1 MANNRKHMAKKIKP
15 WRDYGTKLKA
25 MSSSITP
32 NTVENREPM
41 TTANITLDAKGRRL
55 VLRDQD
61 RERCFAA
68 LWLRE
73 RAPDTETLD
82 AQTGQRLIE
91 AAQLPLDLTIEEA
104 KIDGEMLRLRFSDA
118 HRTRFPL
125 ATLRKADEVSKSDTP
140 DDLILWDAGLATLP
154 EADFAAALESDE
166 RLLAMLE
173 HLRRYGFVRVRAVP
187 NDEDGMQAL
196 IDRIGPLRRTNWGGI
211 ADVKSVPQ
219 AYDLTMTQRG
229 LEPHTDNPYR
239 DPIPGYIWLHC
250 LTNAAEGGDSTL
262 VDGFMAARRLRE
274 ESPEHF
280 ECLTQLATEFLY
292 TDDTT
297 HLESEGPLIELDS
310 LGQLRRVRFSNRTER
325 VPAHDPDVLERYY
338 AARQRFYELITSDE
352 LTVHLK
358 LDPGEMLIMDN
369 YRLFHGRTAFQLEGG
384 IRHMRQGY
392 VDRDSTAS
400 RRRVL
405 QTQLGEN
412 A

>member
-1 MANNRKHMAKKIKP
+1 MP
-15 WRDYGTKLKA
+15 
-25 MSSSITP
+25 
-32 NTVENREPM
+32 
-41 TTANITLDAKGRRL
+41 TAEISLEAQGRRL
-55 VLRDQD
+55 TLRDQD

-73 RAPDTETLD
+73 RAPDTDTLD
-82 AQTGQRLIE
+82 TQTGQRLIE
-91 AAQLPLDLTIEEA
+91 AAQLPLDLTIEDA
-104 KIDGEMLRLRFSDA
+104 KLDGETLRLQFSDT
-118 HRTRFPL
+118 HRTAFSL
-125 ATLRKADEVSKSDTP
+125 ATLRKAGEASKSDVSK
-140 DDLILWDAGLATLP
+140 DLILWDAGLDTLP
-154 EADFAAALESDE
+154 EADFAAALESDA
-166 RLLAMLE
+166 RLLEMLNA
-173 HLRRYGFVRVRAVP
+173 LRRYGFVRVRGVP
-187 NDEDGMQAL
+187 SEEDGMQGL
-196 IDRIGPLRRTNWGGI
+196 INRIGPLRRTNWGGI

-250 LTNAAEGGDSTL
+250 LTNAAAGGDSTL

-280 ECLTQLATEFLY
+280 ECLTQLATEFFY
-292 TDDTT
+292 TDETT
-297 HLESEGPLIELDS
+297 HLEGEGPLIELDS
-310 LGQLRRVRFSNRTER
+310 QGRLHRVRFSNRTER

-384 IRHMRQGY
+384 VRHMRQGY

-400 RRRVL
+400 RRQVLRSQL
-405 QTQLGEN
+405 QTKMETAQ
-412 A
+412 